1 MIYLCYTK
9 GNKMLKISN
18 LISDESIINDYADRK
33 GYQEFLTI
41 QEPST
46 EKDKEGNIVENF
58 IPKEIEN
65 PESRIDYFDR
75 IITQHIT
82 HVVQD
87 FRDKNVAKEHK
98 AEKVEL

>member
-1 MIYLCYTK
+1 
-9 GNKMLKISN
+9 MLKISK
-18 LISDESIINDYADRK
+18 LVSDESIINDYADRK

-41 QEPST
+41 QEPAI

-58 IPKEIEN
+58 ITKEIEN

-75 IITQHIT
+75 ILTQHIT

-87 FRDKNVAKEHK
+87 QRDKKNAEEHK
-98 AEKVEL
+98 TDKVEL

>member
-1 MIYLCYTK
+1 
-9 GNKMLKISN
+9 MLKISK
-18 LISDESIINDYADRK
+18 LVSDESIINDYADRK

-41 QEPST
+41 QEPIV

-58 IPKEIEN
+58 ITKEIEN

-75 IITQHIT
+75 ILTQHIT

-87 FRDKNVAKEHK
+87 QRDKKNAEEHK
-98 AEKVEL
+98 TDKVEL